1 MEWATVFIAHE
12 NGRSVFPVERRF
24 DGPATETNCVQRRPV
39 FILSLH
45 NDGACALDSPAAMN
59 SIGATQRVMFI
70 AIPVGMNYRTERLPL
85 VTFSLIGLNTLVWL
99 VSTICFFS
107 TDGASDKWIL
117 THLWLVPQQ
126 SHLWMYLTSMF
137 VHAGFFHLF
146 GNMLFL
152 FLFGSCVEDII
163 GRLRFTVFYLVGGL
177 VAEIVYIAMSPT
189 HFHSE
194 IPMGGASGAIS
205 ACMGMYLLLRAGV
218 NIEFKY
224 FVWFFLIYMR
234 AGEFEIPAWVAI
246 TIYFSMDLFGAVLGM
261 FSEHAGAGVAFGAHV
276 GGFLGGLALIAISKW
291 LARQHEDE
299 AGRADLI
306 IDPAAMMTP
315 IRVPLPANA
324 ATSETPTI
332 FLHYRA
338 RQTGPFTLSQV
349 QAMLHSGDIGRE
361 AFYWSEGMSNW
372 ESVADLSDQPIE

>member
-1 MEWATVFIAHE
+1 
-12 NGRSVFPVERRF
+12 
-24 DGPATETNCVQRRPV
+24 
-39 FILSLH
+39 
-45 NDGACALDSPAAMN
+45 
-59 SIGATQRVMFI
+59 MFI

-85 VTFSLIGLNTLVWL
+85 VTLSLIGLNTLVWL
-99 VSTICFFS
+99 VSLICFFS
-107 TDGASDKWIL
+107 THGESDKWIL
-117 THLWLVPQQ
+117 AHLWLVPQQ
-126 SHLWMYLTSMF
+126 SHSWMYLTSMF
-137 VHAGFFHLF
+137 VHAGFFHLV

-152 FLFGSCVEDII
+152 FLFGSCVEDLI
-163 GRLRFTVFYLVGGL
+163 GRLRFTIFYLVGGL
-177 VAEIVYIAMSPT
+177 VAEIVYIAMSPG

-205 ACMGMYLLLRAGV
+205 ACMGMYLLLRAGD

-224 FVWFFLIYMR
+224 FFWFFLIYMR

-246 TIYFSMDLFGAVLGM
+246 AIYFSMDLLGAVLGM
-261 FSEHAGAGVAFGAHV
+261 FSQDAGDGVAFGAHV
-276 GGFLGGLALIAISKW
+276 GGFLGGLALISLSKW
-291 LARQHEDE
+291 LARQNENE

-306 IDPAAMMTP
+306 IDPAAVMTP
-315 IRVPLPANA
+315 IRVQLPTNA
-324 ATSETPTI
+324 AASETPTI

-349 QAMLHSGDIGRE
+349 QAMLHNGDIGRE